1 MKNFNHNKQSKVV
14 ELNYD
19 DNNPKSNILYYE
31 EDKMK
36 YHVFDNDSTSI
47 IHGYVNAGCVRIFLP
62 YGRCI
67 LKEEF
72 DQLRR

>member
-19 DNNPKSNILYYE
+19 DHNPKSNILYYE

-36 YHVFDNDSTSI
+36 
-47 IHGYVNAGCVRIFLP
+47 
-62 YGRCI
+62 
-67 LKEEF
+67 
-72 DQLRR
+72 